1 LNDSVCTGRPI
12 ADIHNGE
19 GEAGAK
25 HDLDARKHTSP
36 SKPPAAREMI
46 VHNGAGARWD
56 AQSWMICTMD
66 IANTAPIKPRLVGDP
81 A

>member
-1 LNDSVCTGRPI
+1 
-12 ADIHNGE
+12 
-19 GEAGAK
+19 
-25 HDLDARKHTSP
+25 
-36 SKPPAAREMI
+36 MI